1 MKSDQEKLK
10 EIVEHPLYK
19 GKSSV
24 NNSEWVLGYIYDEGI
39 SVEET
44 ALVILES
51 VESGTP
57 TIEIVQTATLCMY
70 TGLEDKNLYRIF
82 ENDILRHSSGNAVVV
97 QDAEGFEARY
107 LEDGP
112 GVSSYPLEYFIFGS
126 QEEPNQVE
134 VIGNLFD

>member
-1 MKSDQEKLK
+1 MSLDFTNS
-10 EIVEHPLYK
+10 PLFK
-19 GKSSV
+19 AKQVKDGT
-24 NNSEWVLGYIYDEGI
+24 WVIGYVLYLDNFAKKA
-39 SVEET
+39 T
-44 ALVILES
+44 LVTLES
-51 VESGTP
+51 LGSNRTPWATTVEAES
-57 TIEIVQTATLCMY
+57 LCMY

-82 ENDILRHSSGNAVVV
+82 ENDILRHSSGDAVVV

-107 LEDGP
+107 VEDGP